1 VSIALVRRER
11 KALGKRADL
20 WKKLLGPNARGAIPQ
35 PSGSMTRRE
44 EEEGLLYRTDNC
56 RKIAMVAAGNDAHD
70 AHGCGRWLVMV
81 SAMALLMGVSG
92 CTYNPLLGKW
102 KIDQRTKETYVTY
115 VDPLSSNIKKQTGND
130 TLEFNKDS
138 ITISGGSKPVTEE
151 DIHYQVT
158 ELAGGA
164 GTEVKIY
171 QPRKD
176 DPNNYDI
183 DVFRVAPDGKTA
195 HLETPSEV
203 AELKRIE

>member
-1 VSIALVRRER
+1 MR
-11 KALGKRADL
+11 
-20 WKKLLGPNARGAIPQ
+20 
-35 PSGSMTRRE
+35 RRE
-44 EEEGLLYRTDNC
+44 EEEGLLYRTDSC
-56 RKIAMVAAGNDAHD
+56 RKMAKAVAGNKARD
-70 AHGCGRWLVMV
+70 AHGCGRWRGVV
-81 SAMALLMGVSG
+81 TAMALLMGLCG

-102 KIDQRTKETYVTY
+102 KIEQRTKETYVTY

-138 ITISGGSKPVTEE
+138 ITVSGGPTPVTEE

-183 DVFRVAPDGKTA
+183 DVFRVAPDGKSA

-203 AELKRIE
+203 AELKLIE